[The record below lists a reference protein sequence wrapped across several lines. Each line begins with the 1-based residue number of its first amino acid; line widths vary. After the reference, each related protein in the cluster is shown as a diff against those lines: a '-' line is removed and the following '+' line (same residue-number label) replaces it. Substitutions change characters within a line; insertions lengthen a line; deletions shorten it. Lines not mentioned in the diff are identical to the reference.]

1 MSRCGATPLDSQ
13 ALRRELASL
22 ELSPWVL
29 SNDSKSLSR
38 SFVAKDWSAAM
49 AFLNSVS
56 TAAEAANHHPDVHL
70 TNWRDVRLVLSTHS
84 AGGLTQQDFD
94 LAATIDRLPVEYS
107 AKWLKAQ
114 KLPEGDEAPAAFDR
128 DYYSKGLNAD
138 FLIDDRDQLLATF
151 AGGVDFGGGKFED
164 PELRDIA
171 AAKDDIIAALNIGPG
186 SVVAD
191 IGAGTGLLETALA
204 DKVGPE
210 GKVLCSEL
218 SPTFRAALQDRLGH
232 LANVE
237 IIDDS
242 TELDPGLPHNS
253 IDLAL
258 MIDVYHHLEYPRTV
272 LRKVRDA
279 LKRHGAFVVVDFH
292 RDHKRVKSRAEDWVY
307 AHVRADQQTFHDEI
321 ASVGFTQVADIDLPL
336 LPENY
341 FLVFRK
347 KPIPLDVPGAG
358 WA

>member
-1 MSRCGATPLDSQ
+1 MDSLALANALAT
-13 ALRRELASL
+13 L
-22 ELSPWVL
+22 ESSPWVL
-29 SNDSKSLSR
+29 SSDSKSLSR
-38 SFVAKDWSAAM
+38 SFVAKDWSAAI

-56 TAAEAANHHPDVHL
+56 EAAEAANHHPDVHL

-107 AKWLKAQ
+107 AKWLKAL
-114 KLPEGDEAPAAFDR
+114 KLPEGDEAPAAFNR
-128 DYYSKGLNAD
+128 EYFSKGLNAD
-138 FLIDDRDQLLATF
+138 FLIDDRDRLLDEF
-151 AGGVDFGGGKFED
+151 AGGGDYGGGKFED
-164 PELRDIA
+164 PEFRDIA
-171 AAKDDIIAALNIGPG
+171 AAKDDIIATLDIRPG

-204 DKVGPE
+204 DQVGPT
-210 GKVLCSEL
+210 GRVLCSEL
-218 SPTFRAALQDRLGH
+218 SPAFRTALHDRLGH

-237 IIDDS
+237 VIDDP
-242 TELDPGLPHNS
+242 TEFDPALPHNTV
-253 IDLAL
+253 DLAL

-272 LRKVRDA
+272 LRKVRNA
-279 LKRHGAFVVVDFH
+279 LKRHGAFVVIDFH
-292 RDHKRVKSRAEDWVY
+292 RDPKRVKSRTEDWVY
-307 AHVRADQQTFHDEI
+307 SHVRADQQTFHDEI
-321 ASVGFTQVADIDLPL
+321 ASVGFVQVADIDLPL